1 VNAPVPDKD
10 APLRED
16 VRLLG
21 KILGDTLREQ
31 DGGATFEL
39 IESIRQ
45 TAIRFRRERDPRI
58 RDELE
63 AALNRLDP
71 SAVTTVVRAFSYFS
85 LLSNIAEDQH
95 HNRRRRAHQAA
106 GSPPQEGSVALALQ
120 RTAEHGVGADELATF
135 FQHALISPV
144 LTAHPTEVQRKSI
157 LDAQMSVAG
166 LLNERDRVAL
176 TAEELADNEE
186 ALRRVVLTLWQTR
199 MLRAV
204 RLTVAD
210 EIENGLAYYRYTFL
224 RELPRLHDEV
234 EDRLSSGARLPAFV
248 RMGSWI
254 GGDRDGNPFVDATV
268 MRHALERHSQ
278 VIVQHYLDEMQGLG
292 QELSM
297 STLRVA
303 VSPELELLATASGD
317 ATAHRASEPYRRA
330 LIGMYGRLAATARH
344 LGHRDAERR
353 ELAQG
358 EPYANAAAFRAD
370 LDVIAASLEANG
382 SARIARGRLRRLR
395 GATAIFGFHLASL
408 DTRQHALVHQRTVDE
423 LFARAGKPGYSALDE
438 AARCS
443 WLVAEL
449 ATARP
454 LRSPFVAYSDGTRSE
469 LAILDAIA
477 ELHARYGEIAIP
489 NYIVSMS
496 QAPSDLLEVALLLKE
511 SGVLRIADGLHSG
524 INLVPLFE
532 TIQDLRASAQV
543 IDGLLRIPRYRTV
556 LASRNGVQEVM
567 LGYSDSNKDG
577 GYLTANWEL
586 FKAGTALVAVAGRHG
601 VDLRFFHGRGG
612 TVGRGGGPSYE
623 AILAQPPG
631 SVHGQIRLTEQGEI
645 IASKYSDPEIGRR
658 NLETL
663 VAAALEATLLNHADA
678 AQVPETWNQA
688 LEAMSAAAYAA
699 YRGLVYDTPRFVE
712 FFRDVTPI
720 RELSEL
726 NVGSRPTARSR
737 SGRIEDLRAIPWVFS
752 WSLSRIML
760 PGWYGFG
767 SGVEAFVKSG
777 GPRSLE
783 LLREMHARWP
793 FWRAVLSNMDMV
805 LAKAEFSIA
814 SRYAGLVGDAGL
826 RDAIF
831 GRLKAEFDLTCRHLL
846 AITGQSELL
855 EGNPA
860 LARGMRNRTPYVDPL
875 NHLQVEL
882 LRRFRGGGADAS
894 DERVSRAILLTING
908 IAAGLRNSG

>member
-1 VNAPVPDKD
+1 MDEPAADKD

-31 DGGATFEL
+31 DGDATFDL
-39 IESIRQ
+39 VESIRQ
-45 TAIRFRRERDPRI
+45 TAIRFRREHDPRI
-58 RDELE
+58 RRDLE
-63 AALNRLDP
+63 ATLDRLDP

-85 LLSNIAEDQH
+85 LLANIAEDQH

-106 GSPPQEGSVALALQ
+106 GSPPQDGSVALALQ
-120 RTAEHGVGADELATF
+120 RTAAHGLPREELTAF
-135 FQHALISPV
+135 FHRALISPV

-157 LDAQMSVAG
+157 LDAQMSVAS
-166 LLNERDRVAL
+166 LLNERNRVAL
-176 TAEELADNEE
+176 SGEELAENEE
-186 ALRRVVLTLWQTR
+186 ALRRVILTLWQTR

-210 EIENGLAYYRYTFL
+210 EVENGLAYYRYTFL
-224 RELPRLHDEV
+224 RELPQLHDEL
-234 EDRLSSGARLPAFV
+234 EDRLGAGARLPAFL

-254 GGDRDGNPFVDATV
+254 GGDRDGNPNVDAAV

-278 VIVQHYLDEMQGLG
+278 VIVQHCLDEVQRLG

-297 STLRVA
+297 STLRAA
-303 VSPELELLATASGD
+303 VSPKLERLAEATGD
-317 ATAHRASEPYRRA
+317 ATPHRASEPYRRA
-330 LIGMYGRLAATARH
+330 LIGIYARLAATARS
-344 LGHRDAERR
+344 LGHRDAERQA
-353 ELAQG
+353 LAQG
-358 EPYANAAAFRAD
+358 TPYADAAAFRAD
-370 LDVIAASLEANG
+370 LDVISDSLEANG

-395 GATAIFGFHLASL
+395 SATAIFGFHLASL
-408 DTRQHALVHQRTVDE
+408 DARQHALAHQHTVDE
-423 LFARAGKPGYSALDE
+423 LFALAGQPGYNRLDE
-438 AARCS
+438 PARCA

-449 ATARP
+449 STARP
-454 LRSPFVAYSDGTRSE
+454 LRSPFVAYTEATRSE
-469 LAILDAIA
+469 LAIFDAIA
-477 ELHARYGEIAIP
+477 ELQVRYGKVAIP
-489 NYIVSMS
+489 NYVVSMS

-511 SGVLRIADGLHSG
+511 SGVLRVSDRPESG
-524 INLVPLFE
+524 MNLVPLFE
-532 TIQDLRASAQV
+532 SIPDLRASAQV
-543 IDGLLRIPRYRTV
+543 MDGLLGMPAYRAL

-586 FKAGTALVAVAGRHG
+586 YKAGTALVGVAERHG

-631 SVHGQIRLTEQGEI
+631 SVRGQIRLTEQGEI

-663 VAAALEATLLNHADA
+663 VAATLEATLLNRADA
-678 AQVPETWNQA
+678 AQVPAAWSEA
-688 LEAMSAAAYAA
+688 IEAMSAAAYAA
-699 YRGLVYDTPRFVE
+699 YRGLVYETPRFAE

-726 NVGSRPTARSR
+726 NVGSRPTARSK

-767 SGVEAFVKSG
+767 SGVDAFLKSG
-777 GPRSLE
+777 GTQGLA

-814 SRYAGLVGDAGL
+814 SRYAGLVQDPAL

-831 GRLKAEFDLTCRHLL
+831 GRLKTEFELTCEHLF

-860 LARGMRNRTPYVDPL
+860 LARSMRNRTPYVDPL

-882 LRRFRGGGADAS
+882 LRRFRGGGAS
-894 DERVSRAILLTING
+894 DERVHRAILLTING

>member
-1 VNAPVPDKD
+1 MNAPAPDKD

-21 KILGDTLREQ
+21 KLLGDTLREQ
-31 DGGATFEL
+31 DGDATFEQ

-45 TAIRFRRERDPRI
+45 TAIRFRREHDPRI

-63 AALNRLDP
+63 TMLDRLDP
-71 SAVTTVVRAFSYFS
+71 AAVTTVVRAFSYFS
-85 LLSNIAEDQH
+85 LLANIAEDQH

-106 GSPPQEGSVALALQ
+106 GSPPQDGSIALALQ
-120 RTAEHGVGADELATF
+120 RASECGVRGDELAEF
-135 FQHALISPV
+135 FRRALISPV

-157 LDAQMSVAG
+157 LDAQRSVAG
-166 LLNERDRVAL
+166 LLDERDRVAL
-176 TAEELADNEE
+176 TAVEQADNEE
-186 ALRRVVLTLWQTR
+186 ALRRIVLTLWQTR

-210 EIENGLAYYRYTFL
+210 EVENGLAYYRYTFL
-224 RELPRLHDEV
+224 RELPRLHDDLEDLLGEV
-234 EDRLSSGARLPAFV
+234 PAFL

-254 GGDRDGNPFVDATV
+254 GGDRDGNPFVDAAV
-268 MRHALERHSQ
+268 MRRALERHSQ
-278 VIVQHYLDEMQGLG
+278 VIVQHYLDEVQRLG
-292 QELSM
+292 EELSM

-303 VSPELELLATASGD
+303 VTPELEALARASGD
-317 ATAHRASEPYRRA
+317 DTAHRASEPYRRA
-330 LIGMYGRLAATARH
+330 LIGIYARLAATART
-344 LGHRDAERR
+344 LGQRDAERQ
-353 ELAQG
+353 AIG
-358 EPYANAAAFRAD
+358 HGAPYAEAAEFRAD

-395 GATAIFGFHLASL
+395 SATAIFGLHLASL
-408 DTRQHALVHQRTVDE
+408 DTRQHALAHQRTVDE
-423 LFARAGKPGYSALDE
+423 LFTRAGQPGYGALDE
-438 AARCS
+438 AKRCA

-449 ATARP
+449 ASARP
-454 LRSPFVAYSDGTRSE
+454 LRSPFVAYSDATRAE
-469 LAILDAIA
+469 LAILDTIA
-477 ELHARYGEIAIP
+477 ELQARYGEIAVP

-511 SGVLRIADGLHSG
+511 SGVVRVADGPRSG
-524 INLVPLFE
+524 MNLVPLFE
-532 TIQDLRASAQV
+532 SIPDLRAAAQV
-543 IDGLLRIPRYRTV
+543 MDGLLGMPAYRAL

-586 FKAGTALVAVAGRHG
+586 FKAGTALVAVAERHG
-601 VDLRFFHGRGG
+601 VELRFFHGRGG

-631 SVHGQIRLTEQGEI
+631 SVRGQIRLTEQGEI
-645 IASKYSDPEIGRR
+645 IASKYADPEIGRR

-663 VAAALEATLLNHADA
+663 VAATLEATLLNRADA
-678 AQVPETWNQA
+678 ASVPSAWHDA
-688 LEAMSAAAYAA
+688 MEAMSAAAYAA
-699 YRGLVYDTPRFVE
+699 YRGLVYDTPRFAE

-726 NVGSRPTARSR
+726 NVGSRPTARSS

-752 WSLSRIML
+752 WSLARIML

-767 SGVEAFVKSG
+767 SGVEAFVKG
-777 GPRSLE
+777 GGERSVE

-814 SRYAGLVGDAGL
+814 SRYAGLVRDPLL
-826 RDAIF
+826 RDAMF
-831 GRLKAEFDLTCRHLL
+831 GRLKAEYQLACGHLF

-855 EGNPA
+855 EANPA
-860 LARGMRNRTPYVDPL
+860 LARSMRNRTPYIDPL

-882 LRRFRGGGADAS
+882 LRRFRGAGPDAS
-894 DERVSRAILLTING
+894 DERVKRAILLTING

>member
-1 VNAPVPDKD
+1 MNAPADKD

-21 KILGDTLREQ
+21 KILGDTLRER
-31 DGGATFEL
+31 DGDATFDL

-63 AALNRLDP
+63 ATLDRLDP

-85 LLSNIAEDQH
+85 LLANIAEDQH
-95 HNRRRRAHQAA
+95 HNRRRRAHGAA
-106 GSPPQEGSVALALQ
+106 GSPPQEGSVARALQ
-120 RTAEHGVGADELATF
+120 RAAEQGIPGDELAAF
-135 FQHALISPV
+135 FRRALISPV

-176 TAEELADNEE
+176 TAEELAGNEE

-210 EIENGLAYYRYTFL
+210 EVENGLAYYRYTFL
-224 RELPRLHDEV
+224 RQLPQVHDDV
-234 EDRLSSGARLPAFV
+234 EDRLGAGVRLPAFL

-254 GGDRDGNPFVDATV
+254 GGDRDGNPFVGAAV

-278 VIVQHYLDEMQGLG
+278 VIVQHYLDEMQRLG

-303 VSPELELLATASGD
+303 VSPELERLAAASGD
-317 ATAHRASEPYRRA
+317 ATEHRASEPYRRA
-330 LIGMYGRLAATARH
+330 LIGMYGRLAATARR

-358 EPYANAAAFRAD
+358 EPYADATAFCAD

-395 GATAIFGFHLASL
+395 SATAIFGFHLASL

-423 LFARAGKPGYSALDE
+423 LFALAGKPGYGALDE
-438 AARCS
+438 DARCA

-454 LRSPFVAYSDGTRSE
+454 LRSPFVAYSDATRAE
-469 LAILDAIA
+469 LAVLDAIA
-477 ELHARYGEIAIP
+477 ELQTRYGERAIP
-489 NYIVSMS
+489 NYVVSMS

-511 SGVLRIADGLHSG
+511 SGVLRVADGPRSG
-524 INLVPLFE
+524 VNLVPLFE
-532 TIQDLRASAQV
+532 SIPDLRAAAGV
-543 IDGLLRIPRYRTV
+543 MDGLLCIPAYRAL

-586 FKAGTALVAVAGRHG
+586 YKAGTALVAVAERHG

-612 TVGRGGGPSYE
+612 TVGRGGG
-623 AILAQPPG
+623 
-631 SVHGQIRLTEQGEI
+631 
-645 IASKYSDPEIGRR
+645 RR
-658 NLETL
+658 
-663 VAAALEATLLNHADA
+663 
-678 AQVPETWNQA
+678 P
-688 LEAMSAAAYAA
+688 
-699 YRGLVYDTPRFVE
+699 
-712 FFRDVTPI
+712 
-720 RELSEL
+720 
-726 NVGSRPTARSR
+726 
-737 SGRIEDLRAIPWVFS
+737 
-752 WSLSRIML
+752 
-760 PGWYGFG
+760 
-767 SGVEAFVKSG
+767 
-777 GPRSLE
+777 
-783 LLREMHARWP
+783 
-793 FWRAVLSNMDMV
+793 
-805 LAKAEFSIA
+805 
-814 SRYAGLVGDAGL
+814 
-826 RDAIF
+826 
-831 GRLKAEFDLTCRHLL
+831 
-846 AITGQSELL
+846 
-855 EGNPA
+855 
-860 LARGMRNRTPYVDPL
+860 
-875 NHLQVEL
+875 
-882 LRRFRGGGADAS
+882 
-894 DERVSRAILLTING
+894 
-908 IAAGLRNSG
+908 